1 MRHRGDDELV
11 HKEVNRASAESRPLT
26 LQKDNWRSESPGT
39 TFSKSELVRRNE
51 SEICIVR
58 RRGCGGISVGSAC
71 ESAARDLRPRILR
84 AVLSGR
90 QLPEHRT
97 RQPLYRW
104 RLPGGQVSASRHDRS
119 SLPSRVIH
127 PANDTTKAKGSASRG
142 ALVSSK
148 GTPRPSTGQ
157 HALFAAGILASIIVG
172 ALTGGLA
179 RLVLLGAGTHSGGGA
194 RLHLAGPHLAGLHLV
209 RFHLRIGGGARADIA
224 FARRARS
231 RLRLRRRDRCRPEQ

>member
-58 RRGCGGISVGSAC
+58 RRGCGGISGGSAC
-71 ESAARDLRPRILR
+71 ESAARDLRPRMLR

-90 QLPEHRT
+90 QWAAHRA

-127 PANDTTKAKGSASRG
+127 GASDTPKAKGSASRG
-142 ALVSSK
+142 SIVSSK
-148 GTPRPSTGQ
+148 GTPSLQRDNMHYLLPVFLP
-157 HALFAAGILASIIVG
+157 ALSSV
-172 ALTGGLA
+172 
-179 RLVLLGAGTHSGGGA
+179 
-194 RLHLAGPHLAGLHLV
+194 P
-209 RFHLRIGGGARADIA
+209 
-224 FARRARS
+224 
-231 RLRLRRRDRCRPEQ
+231 

>member
-1 MRHRGDDELV
+1 MAADDKFGVICRLDQQLSNSCMRHKGDDELV
-11 HKEVNRASAESRPLT
+11 HKEVNRALAESRPLT
-26 LQKDNWRSESPGT
+26 LQKDKWQSESPGT

-51 SEICIVR
+51 NEICIVR

-127 PANDTTKAKGSASRG
+127 PASDTTKAKGSASRG
-142 ALVSSK
+142 ALISSK
-148 GTPRPSTGQ
+148 GTS
-157 HALFAAGILASIIVG
+157 
-172 ALTGGLA
+172 
-179 RLVLLGAGTHSGGGA
+179 
-194 RLHLAGPHLAGLHLV
+194 
-209 RFHLRIGGGARADIA
+209 A
-224 FARRARS
+224 F
-231 RLRLRRRDRCRPEQ
+231 RRDNMHYLLPVFLPALSSVP